1 MVIDKLEKE
10 DATYVP
16 VKAAGTNITFGVEGN
31 SIVIDTTE
39 HWNTEQSVVDV
50 YTRGAGQPLTLD
62 AADGDSGIYNVAT
75 IVIPPKKSEIVEAG
89 TQVNEQ
95 TGKEETVIKIETLP
109 LDIDAVQVTLW
120 PLPFAIVAPEKQ
132 DNTAVLSAETAEE
145 EA

>member
-1 MVIDKLEKE
+1 MVIEKLEKG
-10 DATYVP
+10 DAAYAP
-16 VKAAGTNITFGVEGN
+16 VKVAGTSITLGVDGN
-31 SIVIDTTE
+31 NLVIDATE
-39 HWNTEQSVVDV
+39 HWDAEQSVADV

-75 IVIPPKKSEIVEAG
+75 IVIPPKKSKMVEAG

-109 LDIDAVQVTLW
+109 LDMDAVQVTLW
-120 PLPFAIVAPEKQ
+120 PLPFSITAPEQQ
-132 DNTAVLSAETAEE
+132 DNKVDKTEE

>member
-10 DATYVP
+10 DAAYAP
-16 VKAAGTNITFGVEGN
+16 VKVAGTSITLGVDGN
-31 SIVIDTTE
+31 NLVIDATE
-39 HWNTEQSVVDV
+39 HWDAEQSVVDV
-50 YTRGAGQPLTLD
+50 YTHGAGQPLTLD

-109 LDIDAVQVTLW
+109 LDVDAVRVTLW
-120 PLPFAIVAPEKQ
+120 PLPFEVHAEKK
-132 DNTAVLSAETAEE
+132 ETNEDKVEE
-145 EA
+145 DK

>member
-10 DATYVP
+10 DATYAP

-31 SIVIDTTE
+31 SIVIDATE
-39 HWNTEQSVVDV
+39 HWSAEQSVVDV

-62 AADGDSGIYNVAT
+62 AADGDSGIYNIAT
-75 IVIPPKKSEIVEAG
+75 IVIPPKKSEVVEAG

-95 TGKEETVIKIETLP
+95 TGKEETAIKIETLP
-109 LDIDAVQVTLW
+109 LDMDAVHVTLW

-132 DNTAVLSAETAEE
+132 ETTADKTAEAVEE

>member
-10 DATYVP
+10 DATYAP
-16 VKAAGTNITFGVEGN
+16 VSVAGTNITLGVDGN

-75 IVIPPKKSEIVEAG
+75 IVIPPKKSEIVEVG

-95 TGKEETVIKIETLP
+95 TGKGETVIKIETLP
-109 LDIDAVQVTLW
+109 LDMDAVQVTLW

-132 DNTAVLSAETAEE
+132 ETTADKTAETAEE

>member
-1 MVIDKLEKE
+1 MVIEKLEKG
-10 DATYVP
+10 DAAYAP
-16 VKAAGTNITFGVEGN
+16 VKVAGTSITLGVDGN
-31 SIVIDTTE
+31 NLVIDATE
-39 HWNTEQSVVDV
+39 HWDAEQSVVDV

-75 IVIPPKKSEIVEAG
+75 IVIPPKKSKMVEAG

-109 LDIDAVQVTLW
+109 LDMDAVRVVRW
-120 PLPFAIVAPEKQ
+120 PLPFEITAPEEKQ
-132 DNTAVLSAETAEE
+132 KAEE

>member
-10 DATYVP
+10 AATYAP
-16 VKAAGTNITFGVEGN
+16 VKASGTSITLGVDGN
-31 SIVIDTTE
+31 NIVIDATE

-89 TQVNEQ
+89 TQLNEQ
-95 TGKEETVIKIETLP
+95 TGKDETVIKIETLP
-109 LDIDAVQVTLW
+109 LDMDAVQVTLW

-132 DNTAVLSAETAEE
+132 ETTADKTAETVEE

>member
-10 DATYVP
+10 GAAYAP
-16 VKAAGTNITFGVEGN
+16 VKVSGTSITLGVEGN
-31 SIVIDTTE
+31 SIVIDATD
-39 HWNTEQSVVDV
+39 HWSAEQSVVDV

-62 AADGDSGIYNVAT
+62 AADGDSGIYTVAT
-75 IVIPPKKSEIVEAG
+75 IVIPPKKSKMVEAG

-109 LDIDAVQVTLW
+109 LDMDAVQVTLW

-132 DNTAVLSAETAEE
+132 DNTADKTAETAEE